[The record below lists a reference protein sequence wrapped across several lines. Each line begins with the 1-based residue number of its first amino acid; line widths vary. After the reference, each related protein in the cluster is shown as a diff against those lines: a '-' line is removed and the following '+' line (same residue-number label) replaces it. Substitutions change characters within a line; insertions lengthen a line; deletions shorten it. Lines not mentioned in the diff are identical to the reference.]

1 MARAVLVT
9 GVSRH
14 LGARVARGLAL
25 RHDVSKVIG
34 LDMIPPREELGRAEF
49 VRADVRNPIVARLLE
64 QARIDTVVHLS
75 LSTNTT
81 RGGARASQK
90 EANVLGAMQLFAAC
104 QQAAGL
110 SRIVL
115 KSTCAVYGASPRDP
129 ALFTEDQTSSRV
141 RSTGGVRDAL
151 EVEGYLRAARRRR
164 PDLEGTVLR
173 LAHVVGPHMSS
184 PLLDYLA
191 LPVVPVPLGYN
202 ARLQFLHEDD
212 AVAAIITAVVGP
224 AAGVVNVAGE
234 GIITL
239 LQAVALSGRAFVPV
253 PTRSGLP
260 LNRLGHS
267 DWFVPFDA
275 TDVNYLRYGR
285 VMDVSRAREH
295 LGFIPRHST
304 REAFLEAVQSFPPP
318 VPPVRAAREWAAAMS
333 AAVVAATG
341 RRTAGDGRTGTDG
354 AAARQE
360 EDQG

>member
-1 MARAVLVT
+1 MAQAVLVT

-25 RHDVSKVIG
+25 RHDISKVIG

-64 QARIDTVVHLS
+64 QAQIDTVVHLS

-90 EANVLGAMQLFAAC
+90 EANVLGAMQLFGAC

-164 PDLEGTVLR
+164 PELEGTVLR

-191 LPVVPVPLGYN
+191 LPVVPIPWGYN

-212 AVAAIITAVVGP
+212 AVAAIIAAVVGP
-224 AAGVVNVAGE
+224 PAGVVNVAGE

-253 PTRSGLP
+253 PTRPGLP

-267 DWFVPFDA
+267 DWCVPFDA

-285 VMDVSRAREH
+285 VMDITRAREQ
-295 LGFIPRHST
+295 LGFTPRYST
-304 REAFLEAVQSFPPP
+304 REAFLEAADSFSPS
-318 VPPVRAAREWAAAMS
+318 VPPVRAIRDWSEVLS
-333 AAVVAATG
+333 GAVVAATRG
-341 RRTAGDGRTGTDG
+341 RPGRGESAETDSTMAG
-354 AAARQE
+354 QE
-360 EDQG
+360 ELRG